1 MKLLSRVMKKFQVNV
16 GIPVIINTEAQE
28 KAKDEDQIEQEI
40 NLQEDQQENSHEQ
53 LIEEAKR
60 EAQQIISDANLSAAQ
75 VIQDAKLQAE
85 EMVTVVFEEARRDGY
100 KLGHAEVTEKAEG
113 LLKEAEDIK
122 SAAKREYESMID
134 SIEGEMI
141 QLVLDIAKKVIGD
154 ELEFRT
160 EAVSSLVGQAL
171 LQCRGVAHI
180 EIKVSPEDYEIVLE
194 KKDMIGR
201 KSGFSGELEIK
212 QDLSLTKG
220 DCIIG
225 TPMGSIDASV
235 QTQLK
240 AIEEAFNEMLTQKES
255 VSEEWK
261 N

>member
-16 GIPVIINTEAQE
+16 GIPVIINTE
-28 KAKDEDQIEQEI
+28 KPKNVIKEDQIELQI
-40 NLQEDQQENSHEQ
+40 DQQEDQQENLHVK
-53 LIEEAKR
+53 LIEDAKR

-113 LLKEAEDIK
+113 LLREAENIK
-122 SAAKREYESMID
+122 ATAKREYEAMLD
-134 SIEGEMI
+134 SFEGEMI

-171 LQCRGVAHI
+171 LQCKGVAHVV
-180 EIKVSPEDYEIVLE
+180 IKVSPEDYEIVLE
-194 KKDMIGR
+194 KKDMIAH
-201 KSGFSGELEIK
+201 KNGFSGELEIK
-212 QDLSLTKG
+212 QDLSLAKG
-220 DCIIG
+220 DCIIE

-235 QTQLK
+235 QTQLE

-261 N
+261 I